1 MKLVLGTIAVTTQK
15 MTAVLLAAGCARRL
29 GQVTR
34 ETPKCLL
41 EVGGKSL
48 IRHQIDAMK
57 ACGVDQF
64 IVVVGFWADK
74 IRAHLGDSVK
84 YVLNEVYDSTNSLYS
99 LSLALPKVS
108 GGMVLTNGD
117 VLFHPKLLAQLLGS
131 PHPDALL
138 YEPGEQLGA
147 EEMKVRL
154 EGGRVMAM
162 SKTLEPGTYHGENLG
177 VLKFS
182 AEGVRKLRAAADELI
197 GKNELNAWAPMATD
211 AICKDTPIYG
221 ISSGLLPWVEVDFP
235 ADLERARKLIWPR
248 IQPEKELGS
257 HCAG

>member
-1 MKLVLGTIAVTTQK
+1 

-29 GQVTR
+29 VHLTR

-41 EVGGKSL
+41 DVGGKTL
-48 IRHQIDAMK
+48 IRHQLDAMR

-64 IVVVGFWADK
+64 IVVVGFWAEK
-74 IRAHLGDSVK
+74 IRNHLGDSVR

-99 LSLALPKVS
+99 LSLALPHVT
-108 GGMVLTNGD
+108 GGMVLTNAD
-117 VLFHPKLLAQLLGS
+117 VLFHPKLLSRLVTS

-154 EGGRVMAM
+154 EGARVTAM
-162 SKTLEPGTYHGENLG
+162 SKSMEPGTYHGENLG

-182 AEGVRKLRAAADELI
+182 AEGVRRLRAATDELI

-211 AICKDTPIYG
+211 AICKEYPVHG
-221 ISSGLLPWVEVDFP
+221 ISSGLLPWIEVDFP
-235 ADLERARKLIWPR
+235 ADLERARKLVWPR
-248 IQPEKELGS
+248 IKSVPELGS